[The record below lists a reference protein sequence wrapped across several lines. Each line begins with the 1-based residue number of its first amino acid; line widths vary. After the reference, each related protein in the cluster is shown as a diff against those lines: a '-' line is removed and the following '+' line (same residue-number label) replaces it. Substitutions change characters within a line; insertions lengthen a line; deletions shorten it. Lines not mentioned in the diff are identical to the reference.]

1 MHKSDRLFQLI
12 NILRIHKSITAKE
25 LAIKLDVS
33 ERTIYRYIDDLSVS
47 GIPIYGEAGKG
58 YTLSED
64 FELPPIKLNKKE
76 IEALILGVNL
86 VSSWTGK
93 TMRSAAKSLL
103 NKIDAVIPKQ
113 IENEKL
119 VRHARVPS
127 GLRKEDSLRWEKIHI
142 ALNEKKWLRIKY
154 ESLNHSS
161 TIRTIF
167 PLGMFYWGGKWTLGS
182 WCSLRNDF
190 RDFRNDRM
198 LSVEIIDFDF
208 ILPSNVTL
216 ENYIFLQE
224 TKEKQYITDTTLSVE
239 ALNNP

>member
-1 MHKSDRLFQLI
+1 MHKSDRLFQLT
-12 NILRIHKSITAKE
+12 NILRVHKVITAKE
-25 LAIKLDVS
+25 LALKLDVS

-58 YTLSED
+58 YTLSDD

-76 IEALILGVNL
+76 IEALVLGVNL

-93 TMRSAAKSLL
+93 TMKNAAKSLL

-113 IENEKL
+113 IENEKPI
-119 VRHARVPS
+119 RYARVPS
-127 GLRKEDSLRWEKIHI
+127 GHRRDDSLRWEQIHT
-142 ALNEKKWLRIKY
+142 ALNEKKWIRIKY
-154 ESLNHSS
+154 ESLNSSS
-161 TIRTIF
+161 TTRIIF

-198 LSVEIIDFDF
+198 LSIEIIDFDS
-208 ILPSNVTL
+208 ILPSTVTL
-216 ENYIFLQE
+216 EKYISLQE
-224 TKEKQYITDTTLSVE
+224 NKEKQYATDTMLSVE
-239 ALNNP
+239 ILDNP